1 MTGRPVNLTRSSN
14 SYSLSSLLSNCK
26 MDHELRIFEGN
37 HSTKCLICN
46 TTGLLLCC
54 DYCPNAYH
62 PSCLNPCLKERPREY
77 WQCPQCEEDC
87 INQNIQAIIDRRE
100 EFNELHPSPIPTSTF
115 VSPETMDP
123 FLNIPYTPSP
133 TRTRNRRKGKRRRD
147 IRLSIVECRM
157 EIEC

>member
-100 EFNELHPSPIPTSTF
+100 EFNELHPSPIPTR
-115 VSPETMDP
+115 
-123 FLNIPYTPSP
+123 FLIFLTLLPQHELAIVEKG
-133 TRTRNRRKGKRRRD
+133 RTRRRD

>member
-1 MTGRPVNLTRSSN
+1 MTSRPVNLTRSSN
-14 SYSLSSLLSNCK
+14 PYSLSSLLSNCR

-87 INQNIQAIIDRRE
+87 TNQNIQAIIDRRE

-133 TRTRNRRKGKRRRD
+133 TRTRNRRKGKNQETGHSSLYRG
-147 IRLSIVECRM
+147 V
-157 EIEC
+157 